1 MKLPWIRSSL
11 LAVAATVVVA
21 LPTRAALLLDR
32 SPAAY
37 PGASRS
43 PLLGGSYSNER
54 ATQHFADSFSLAS
67 PSILQG
73 MDLYSHP
80 LNAAVGDSVSVQLWA
95 DNGAGSLGMLLTEF
109 TASISVEDSD
119 GNNDLVR
126 VARFHVNVS
135 GIILQAATTYWIGL
149 SGTSSDVGLIG
160 LSGLGAPENGQ
171 SIRMNGDS
179 VIAVEA
185 FDVAMRLYGEVS
197 QVPEG
202 GRTSVLL
209 GIALATLALGVR
221 KVCADYAPLLTPSA

>member
-1 MKLPWIRSSL
+1 MKLQWIRSSL
-11 LAVAATVVVA
+11 LAVVATVVVA

-37 PGASRS
+37 PSASRS

-95 DNGAGSLGMLLTEF
+95 DNGAGSLGPLLSEF

-119 GNNDLVR
+119 GNNDLAR
-126 VARFHVNVS
+126 VARFHVGFA
-135 GIILQAATTYWIGL
+135 GINLQAATTYWIAL

-171 SIRMNGDS
+171 SIQMNGDS
-179 VIAVEA
+179 VISVQA

-209 GIALATLALGVR
+209 GIALATLSLRIR
-221 KVCADYAPLLTPSA
+221 KVRSACAGVLAPAV